1 MELTAFS
8 LISYM
13 LLAGFLVLVG
23 LAGIKALKRFIVS
36 NKSVSEDSED
46 IEDSE
51 SSKEQTK

>member
-23 LAGIKALKRFIVS
+23 LAGIKVIKHFIVS
-36 NKSVSEDSED
+36 NKSVSEDLED
-46 IEDSE
+46 IEGSE